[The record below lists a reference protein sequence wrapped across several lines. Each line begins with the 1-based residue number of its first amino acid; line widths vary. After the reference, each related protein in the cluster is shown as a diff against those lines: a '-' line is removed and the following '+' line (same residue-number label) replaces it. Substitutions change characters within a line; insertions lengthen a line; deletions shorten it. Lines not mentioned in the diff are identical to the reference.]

1 MGETASPFYMVL
13 TQDRKDG
20 GYFSK
25 PSSDTV
31 CADSI
36 SSGWF
41 GRGQEMW
48 RFFTLYPSLGRSV
61 VS

>member
-20 GYFSK
+20 GCFSK
-25 PSSDTV
+25 SGSVTV

-48 RFFTLYPSLGRSV
+48 IAMFSIQV
-61 VS
+61 